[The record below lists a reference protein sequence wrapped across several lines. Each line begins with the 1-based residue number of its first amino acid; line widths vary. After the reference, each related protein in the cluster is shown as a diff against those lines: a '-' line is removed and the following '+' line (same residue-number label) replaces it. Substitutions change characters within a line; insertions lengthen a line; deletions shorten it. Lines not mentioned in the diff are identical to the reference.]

1 MKKDL
6 VLFNGNIYTMNFL
19 KPKVEALLIR
29 KGKIIDI
36 GNNAEIKSKANSK
49 YESIDLNGK
58 VVLPSFID
66 SHVHLLGYAKSL
78 IGIDLSNTKS
88 KEEVIEKVKTRVEN
102 TEPNVWILG
111 YGWNENDWKEI
122 KLPSKAD
129 LDKVC
134 NKNPLVLFKK
144 DGHSIWVNSVALKKA
159 DINEHTLDPSGG
171 KIVREYISKTP
182 TGILKE
188 NAIYLVLKKI
198 KKENIEDILPTPVLN
213 SSTTSKEIKIKSKRN
228 IYGAVKTASK
238 NFNKVGITSVHN
250 MESMNRQKILFDL
263 NSEGELNL
271 RIYSFFEQ
279 IEPEDLY
286 DFKRNTKL
294 DDRWTK
300 IGGIK
305 LFYDGSLG
313 SRTAYMIEPYEDDEN
328 NYGIKVM
335 EKEEVERLIRSANQ
349 LGLNFA
355 MHAIGDRANKEV
367 LDIYERVLKNY
378 ENETVLRNCVYNYK
392 NDYKNNCIKNT
403 SKSMKIRKSERKKL
417 RNRIEHVQILR
428 KEDFIRFK
436 NLNLIAS
443 MQPYHLASDMKMAEK
458 GWGERCK
465 WSYAWDKLVKNGVH
479 MTFGS
484 DCPVETINPIRDLYV
499 SITRQREDGY
509 PDGSWYPEHKLTL
522 RRAIYSYTL
531 EGAYA
536 SGDEDIKGS
545 INVGKLADLVVLSEN
560 IFKISPKDI
569 LNIDVCYTILN
580 GNIVYSK

>member
-6 VLFNGNIYTMNFL
+6 ILFDGNIYTMNPTN
-19 KPKVEALLIR
+19 PKVEALLIR
-29 KGKIIDI
+29 NGKIIATGSNKDI
-36 GNNAEIKSKANSK
+36 KLKTSSN
-49 YESIDLNGK
+49 YEFIDLHGK
-58 VVLPSFID
+58 AVLPGFID

-88 KEEVIEKVKTRVEN
+88 KEEVIEKVKTRVEK

-111 YGWNENDWKEI
+111 YGWNENDWKVQ

-171 KIVREYISKTP
+171 KIVRESISKTP

-213 SSTTSKEIKIKSKRN
+213 SSATSKEIKIKNMGN
-228 IYGAVKTASK
+228 IYSAVKTASK
-238 NFNKVGITSVHN
+238 NFNKAGITSVHN

-271 RIYSFFEQ
+271 RICSFFEQ

-286 DFKRNTKL
+286 HFKRNTKL
-294 DDRWTK
+294 DNRWTK

-313 SRTAYMIEPYEDDEN
+313 SRTAYMIEPYDDDKN

-335 EKEEVERLIRSANQ
+335 EKQEVERLMRSANQ

-355 MHAIGDRANKEV
+355 IHAIGDRANKEV
-367 LDIYERVLKNY
+367 LDIYEKMLH
-378 ENETVLRNCVYNYK
+378 NYK
-392 NDYKNNCIKNT
+392 GDI
-403 SKSMKIRKSERKKL
+403 SEGKQL

-428 KEDFIRFK
+428 REDFVRFK
-436 NLNLIAS
+436 KLNLIAS

-465 WSYAWDKLVKNGVH
+465 WSYAWNELVKNGVH

-522 RRAIYSYTL
+522 KRAIYSYTF
-531 EGAYA
+531 EGAYT

-545 INVGKLADLVVLSEN
+545 IDVGKLADLVVLSEN

-569 LNIDVCYTILN
+569 LNIDVCYTILD
-580 GNIVYSK
+580 GNIIYSK